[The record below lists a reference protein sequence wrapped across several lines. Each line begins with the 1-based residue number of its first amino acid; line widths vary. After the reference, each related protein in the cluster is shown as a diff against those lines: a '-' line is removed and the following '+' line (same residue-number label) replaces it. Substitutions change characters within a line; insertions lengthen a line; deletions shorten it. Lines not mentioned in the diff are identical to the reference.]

1 MTVTLEIA
9 NNVST
14 TETRGGI
21 KFELVLEQASSEMPV
36 KVLQSPARNISA
48 AEIESKLKAAEER
61 RQSLQNQKLE
71 ELKEKTDGR
80 IVELRGKRN
89 EFENVFKEEARQSLD
104 KKMETSKEN
113 RENIIKSIQEK
124 QREHVIL
131 IENKR
136 KQSEEAAARQIPELL
151 SKINKKFEIA
161 AESREAQNA
170 ALQERLREHE
180 RRISEVR
187 QNKENQ
193 TNSEEAKATEQVE

>member
-1 MTVTLEIA
+1 MSDIEA

-124 QREHVIL
+124 QREH
-131 IENKR
+131 
-136 KQSEEAAARQIPELL
+136 
-151 SKINKKFEIA
+151 
-161 AESREAQNA
+161 
-170 ALQERLREHE
+170 E

>member
-1 MTVTLEIA
+1 MSDIEA